1 MSRGYL
7 LDTNVLSAT
16 APDRRAMPE
25 PGKARARRW
34 IEDHA
39 EHLWLPIVAVGE
51 IAAGIGK
58 REGAGATR
66 HAAELAE
73 WLSRVLAFYP
83 ERIMPFGLQEALQLR
98 QLARAARNSGV
109 EIGFADMMVASI
121 AISAGLVVATRN
133 EKHFAAMGVAQVDP
147 FAWEGSAA

>member
-16 APDRRAMPE
+16 APDRRVMPE
-25 PGKARARRW
+25 PAKARARRW

-39 EHLWLPIVAVGE
+39 EHLWLPMVAVGE

-58 REGAGATR
+58 REAGGATR

-98 QLARAARNSGV
+98 QLAHAACHS
-109 EIGFADMMVASI
+109 
-121 AISAGLVVATRN
+121 
-133 EKHFAAMGVAQVDP
+133 
-147 FAWEGSAA
+147 